1 MELNENFWND
11 KYTTNQTG
19 WDLKAPSTP
28 LKGYIDQLEDKNIR
42 ILIPGCG
49 NAYEAEYLLEQ
60 GFTNITLID
69 ISEIVVEKI
78 KEKFKHIPNIKVLHQ
93 DFFELDGEFD
103 LILEQTFFCALDP
116 KLRQS
121 YSIKMNE
128 LLAENGKLVGVLFNR
143 EFGNNT
149 PPFGGD
155 KTEYQTYFNDYFDF
169 KVMENCYNSIPP
181 RAGNELFINLK
192 KMTK

>member
-1 MELNENFWND
+1 
-11 KYTTNQTG
+11 
-19 WDLKAPSTP
+19 
-28 LKGYIDQLEDKNIR
+28 
-42 ILIPGCG
+42 
-49 NAYEAEYLLEQ
+49 
-60 GFTNITLID
+60 
-69 ISEIVVEKI
+69 
-78 KEKFKHIPNIKVLHQ
+78 
-93 DFFELDGEFD
+93 
-103 LILEQTFFCALDP
+103 
-116 KLRQS
+116 
-121 YSIKMNE
+121 MNE

>member
-11 KYTTNQTG
+11 KYITNQTG

-28 LKGYIDQLEDKNIR
+28 LKEYIDQLEDKNIR

-78 KEKFKHIPNIKVLHQ
+78 KEKFKHNPNIKVLHQ
-93 DFFELDGEFD
+93 DFL
-103 LILEQTFFCALDP
+103 
-116 KLRQS
+116 S
-121 YSIKMNE
+121 
-128 LLAENGKLVGVLFNR
+128 
-143 EFGNNT
+143 
-149 PPFGGD
+149 
-155 KTEYQTYFNDYFDF
+155 
-169 KVMENCYNSIPP
+169 
-181 RAGNELFINLK
+181 
-192 KMTK
+192 

>member
-11 KYTTNQTG
+11 KYITNQTG
-19 WDLKAPSTP
+19 WDLKATSTP
-28 LKGYIDQLEDKNIR
+28 LKEYIDQLEDKNIR

-78 KEKFKHIPNIKVLHQ
+78 KEKFKHNPNIKVLHQ

>member
-1 MELNENFWND
+1 MELNENFWNS
-11 KYTTNQTG
+11 KYIHHETG

-28 LKGYIDQLEDKNIR
+28 LKEYIDQLENKNSR

-49 NAYEAEYLLEQ
+49 NAYEADYLLEQ
-60 GFTNITLID
+60 GFTAITLID
-69 ISEIVVEKI
+69 ISEVIVKTI
-78 KEKFKHIPNIKVLHQ
+78 KEKFKNKAAIKVLHQ
-93 DFFELDGEFD
+93 DFFTLEGEFD

-116 KLRQS
+116 ELRQK

-143 EFGNNT
+143 DFGNDT
-149 PPFGGD
+149 PPYGGN
-155 KTEYQTYFNDYFDF
+155 KAEYQTYFNDYFDF

-181 RAGNELFINLK
+181 RAGSELFINLK
-192 KMTK
+192 KIKK

>member
-11 KYTTNQTG
+11 KYITNQTG

-28 LKGYIDQLEDKNIR
+28 LKEYIDQLEDKNIR

-78 KEKFKHIPNIKVLHQ
+78 KEKFKHNPNIKVLHQ

>member
-1 MELNENFWND
+1 MELNENFWNS
-11 KYTTNQTG
+11 KYINHETG

-28 LKGYIDQLEDKNIR
+28 LKEYIDQLENKNSR

-49 NAYEAEYLLEQ
+49 NAYEADYLLEQ
-60 GFTNITLID
+60 GFTAITLID
-69 ISEIVVEKI
+69 ISEVIVKTI
-78 KEKFKHIPNIKVLHQ
+78 KEKFKNKPAIKVLHQ
-93 DFFELDGEFD
+93 DFFTLEGEFD

-116 KLRQS
+116 ELRQK

-143 EFGNNT
+143 DFGNDT
-149 PPFGGD
+149 PPYGGN
-155 KTEYQTYFNDYFDF
+155 KAEYQTYFNDYFDF

-181 RAGNELFINLK
+181 RAGSELFINLK
-192 KMTK
+192 KIKK

>member
-28 LKGYIDQLEDKNIR
+28 LKEYIDQLENKNIR

-60 GFTNITLID
+60 GFTNITLVD
-69 ISEIVVEKI
+69 ISNVIVEKI
-78 KEKFKHIPNIKVLHQ
+78 KARFKNQPSINVIHQ
-93 DFFELDGEFD
+93 NFFDLEGKFD

-116 KLRQS
+116 KLRAA
-121 YSIKMNE
+121 YSKKINE
-128 LLAENGKLVGVLFNR
+128 LLAEKGKLVGVLFNHD
-143 EFGNNT
+143 FGNPE
-149 PPFGGD
+149 PPFGGN
-155 KTEYQTYFNDYFDF
+155 KTEYTTYFNDYFDF
-169 KVMENCYNSIPP
+169 KIMEECYNSIPP
-181 RAGNELFINLK
+181 RAGAELFINLIK
-192 KMTK
+192 TDQ

>member
-28 LKGYIDQLEDKNIR
+28 LKEYIDQLENKNIR

-78 KEKFKHIPNIKVLHQ
+78 KEKFKHNPNIKVLHQ

-143 EFGNNT
+143 EFGNDT

-169 KVMENCYNSIPP
+169 KVMESCYNSIPP
-181 RAGNELFINLK
+181 RAKTELFINLK
-192 KMTK
+192 KIAK

>member
-78 KEKFKHIPNIKVLHQ
+78 KEKFKH
-93 DFFELDGEFD
+93 
-103 LILEQTFFCALDP
+103 
-116 KLRQS
+116 RW
-121 YSIKMNE
+121 
-128 LLAENGKLVGVLFNR
+128 
-143 EFGNNT
+143 
-149 PPFGGD
+149 
-155 KTEYQTYFNDYFDF
+155 
-169 KVMENCYNSIPP
+169 
-181 RAGNELFINLK
+181 
-192 KMTK
+192 

>member
-78 KEKFKHIPNIKVLHQ
+78 KEKFKHNPNIKVLHQ